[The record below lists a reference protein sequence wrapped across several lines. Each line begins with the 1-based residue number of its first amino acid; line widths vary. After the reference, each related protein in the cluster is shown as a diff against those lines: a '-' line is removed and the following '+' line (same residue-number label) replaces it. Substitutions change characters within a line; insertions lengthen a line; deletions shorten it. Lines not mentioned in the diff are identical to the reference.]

1 AMNGPHQEVLT
12 ELTKKFND
20 SQDGIVV
27 KEMNQGDYSSL
38 QQSIMASGV
47 SGDLPTMSQLTPG
60 LAPDL
65 ADNGLLQSLDGLLIS
80 DSGFTQE
87 EIDDIYPGFIE
98 GSKYNGEMYTVPFSK
113 STRIMYFNQGVLD
126 EYDAEVP
133 TSWDEVF
140 ALGEKMVEAGDD
152 RVALGLENGFEME
165 FETMARQ
172 NGSPFITAD
181 PIK

>member
-1 AMNGPHQEVLT
+1 
-12 ELTKKFND
+12 
-20 SQDGIVV
+20 
-27 KEMNQGDYSSL
+27 
-38 QQSIMASGV
+38 
-47 SGDLPTMSQLTPG
+47 
-60 LAPDL
+60 
-65 ADNGLLQSLDGLLIS
+65 GLLIS

-181 PIK
+181 PIKIDIDSPESVEALDLLMDAVDKGYVRTAGEDGYFSGPFGRGESALYIGSSAGVSHVAPTADENGL